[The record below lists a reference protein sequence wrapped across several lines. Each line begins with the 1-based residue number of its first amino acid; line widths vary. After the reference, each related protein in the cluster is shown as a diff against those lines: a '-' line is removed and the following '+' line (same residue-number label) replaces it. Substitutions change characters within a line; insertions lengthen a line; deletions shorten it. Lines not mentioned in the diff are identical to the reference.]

1 MQLSSASLNSSLNGV
16 GNVKIEDGKVMF
28 AYSNKNEN
36 ITSETTLFSVKYTG
50 DFRTS
55 NLAIDETFD
64 NVVYTYDATLGQTV
78 LLYSILYHAS
88 VK

>member
-1 MQLSSASLNSSLNGV
+1 MQLSSASLNSDLNGV
-16 GNVKIEDGKVMF
+16 GNVKIEEGRVMF
-28 AYSNKNEN
+28 AYTNKDAN

-55 NLAIDETFD
+55 TLGIDESFD
-64 NVVYTYDATLGQTV
+64 NVVYTYDVALAQTTLLNNV
-78 LLYSILYHAS
+78 LYHAS